1 MSLRGQWIFDDRGN
15 FVAVDSYALRS
26 MLPSLQYN
34 GDLARDLARNL
45 GFIAISP
52 RGAWTQIR
60 LRPQVVSDVA
70 FANLMYWLADNQPS
84 HIVIDAMDGSTVAPI
99 FSETKGALAH
109 LIELFSEKSGGRVRK
124 EAALSIAKLPS
135 GCNLRGLLAV
145 WADGGQRDIEQ
156 LLRYSKKNLLSRH
169 FVIKAA
175 GGDLI
180 FDSIGEGV
188 KVPKREWQNE
198 ALGRSITAQA
208 DTDYWSWVA
217 ARQQMVLVSGEPFV
231 SDVQADIYWPDSGWV
246 TRDYRRIILPCASKD
261 GTARLFIASSN
272 RSGTAIDRLAG

>member
-109 LIELFSEKSGGRVRK
+109 LIEQMGRLAVFPPN
-124 EAALSIAKLPS
+124 A
-135 GCNLRGLLAV
+135 LLALDSPHV
-145 WADGGQRDIEQ
+145 GNHFRHRGGVPGLHVQIE
-156 LLRYSKKNLLSRH
+156 
-169 FVIKAA
+169 
-175 GGDLI
+175 
-180 FDSIGEGV
+180 
-188 KVPKREWQNE
+188 
-198 ALGRSITAQA
+198 
-208 DTDYWSWVA
+208 
-217 ARQQMVLVSGEPFV
+217 
-231 SDVQADIYWPDSGWV
+231 
-246 TRDYRRIILPCASKD
+246 
-261 GTARLFIASSN
+261 
-272 RSGTAIDRLAG
+272 